1 MGSSNT
7 KFKVGETVVFTGS
20 LDGFCKGKQYTIEKI
35 FTVDYFVDE
44 VDPNFGNTCVFFTG
58 LKRGCYLEDLEINFE
73 KLDELRNTRL
83 DKLIN

>member
-7 KFKVGETVVFTGS
+7 KFKVGEAVVFTGS

-35 FTVDYFVDE
+35 STVDYFVD
-44 VDPNFGNTCVFFTG
+44 CVFFTG
-58 LKRGCYLEDLEINFE
+58 LKKGCYLEDLEINFE
-73 KLDELRNTRL
+73 KLDELRNARL